1 MAHRAV
7 IVIAAV
13 LLVAACGSGGDGG
26 GVASLEGT
34 ATTIAAPD
42 PEVDA
47 AEAEEALLAFT
58 ACLREQGIDIP
69 DPQPD
74 ASGNLR
80 LGTPGGILE
89 LADSLDREQI
99 EQARDACAV
108 HLEGISQQFDRSDMT
123 AVEDALLD
131 YATCMRENGY
141 ELPDPDLSAFLAD
154 GGTGR
159 PDGPAGVFGGALD
172 ADDPAFRAAN
182 DECVRVFT
190 TDRFAGG

>member
-1 MAHRAV
+1 MARRAAF
-7 IVIAAV
+7 VIAVV
-13 LLVAACGSGGDGG
+13 LLVAGCGTGDDGG

-34 ATTIAAPD
+34 ETTAAVAE
-42 PEVDA
+42 PEIDA
-47 AEAEEALLAFT
+47 VETEEAILAFT

-69 DPQPD
+69 DPQLD

-99 EQARDACAV
+99 EAARDACAV
-108 HLEGISQQFDRSDMT
+108 HLEGIAQQFDRMDMT

-131 YATCMRENGY
+131 YAACMRDQGY
-141 ELPDPDLSAFLAD
+141 DLPDPDLSAFLTE
-154 GGTGR
+154 GGGR
-159 PDGPAGVFGGALD
+159 PDGPGGVFGGAID
-172 ADDPAFRAAN
+172 TDDPAFRAAN
-182 DECVRVFT
+182 DECLRVFT

>member
-1 MAHRAV
+1 
-7 IVIAAV
+7 VIAAA
-13 LLVAACGSGGDGG
+13 LLAAGCGSGGDTT

-34 ATTIAAPD
+34 VTTTATPGTE
-42 PEVDA
+42 PEIDA
-47 AEAEEALLAFT
+47 AEAEESLLAFT

-108 HLEGISQQFDRSDMT
+108 HLEGIAQQFDRMDMT
-123 AVEDALLD
+123 ALEDVLLD
-131 YATCMRENGY
+131 YAACMREAGY
-141 ELPDPDLSAFLAD
+141 DLPDPDLSAFLAD
-154 GGTGR
+154 GAGR
-159 PDGPAGVFGGALD
+159 PGGPGGVFGGAID
-172 ADDPAFRAAN
+172 ADDPAFREAN
-182 DECVRVFT
+182 DECLRVFT
-190 TDRFAGG
+190 TDRFPDG